1 MAIARGACRTGEVRR
16 CSLHWTVC
24 VSRCAAVTLSRPVI
38 GAASTVVVR
47 VPLAAAP
54 QTHSTVHGVISHLT
68 GRAGSA
74 LGGAGRMAK
83 GMVKS
88 GLRWIVR
95 PRAAVG

>member
-16 CSLHWTVC
+16 CSLHWIVC

-54 QTHSTVHGVISHLT
+54 
-68 GRAGSA
+68 
-74 LGGAGRMAK
+74 
-83 GMVKS
+83 
-88 GLRWIVR
+88 
-95 PRAAVG
+95 